1 MNGRTTAVL
10 FLILLLLASFLYW
23 QNQDEAPQEATP
35 EPTSTPGSVLLLAGY
50 DMDDL
55 RRLKII
61 RLASGDTLE
70 YLYDPDE
77 EESWQLAEGGA
88 HFRGGML
95 DVHVPAFLGLR
106 YTRAISVTLETNL
119 ADFGLDPPAYEIM
132 IELVDGE
139 NGRVQAHTYFI
150 GDRTITDIAY
160 YAQEEGI
167 EEQIYII
174 PSGFITNIINF
185 LDAPIL
191 PPE

>member
-1 MNGRTTAVL
+1 MSGRTTAVL
-10 FLILLLLASFLYW
+10 FLVLLLLAGFLYW
-23 QNQDEAPQEATP
+23 QNQGETTQEATP
-35 EPTSTPGSVLLLAGY
+35 APTLTPGSVPLLAGY

-55 RRLKII
+55 RRLKIT
-61 RLASGDTLE
+61 RLATGDTLD

-88 HFRGGML
+88 RFRGGML

-132 IELVDGE
+132 IEFVDGE
-139 NGRVQAHTYFI
+139 NNQLQMYTYFI
-150 GDRTITDIAY
+150 GQRTITDIAY
-160 YAQEEGI
+160 YAQEKGI

-185 LDAPIL
+185 LEAPIL
-191 PPE
+191 PPG